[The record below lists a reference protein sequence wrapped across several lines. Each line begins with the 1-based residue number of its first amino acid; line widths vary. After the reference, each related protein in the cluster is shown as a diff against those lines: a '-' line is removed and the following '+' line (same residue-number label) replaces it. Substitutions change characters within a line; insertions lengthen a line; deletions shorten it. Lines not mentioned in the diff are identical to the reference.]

1 MLIPIE
7 PKVGTGH
14 FLKLESS
21 ILKIV
26 RRASAAVEEIRKRV
40 LAIRSFDGSEL
51 RKPHCFYPG
60 MSIARPNTTA
70 ALAKHLGISR
80 WTISRVLNGHSGVK
94 AETVRKVKQ
103 AIEELH
109 FQPSALA
116 RGLRGGQTATVGVCF
131 QDLDSPVMAMRAAAL
146 QQRLR
151 EEGYDTV
158 IELSDTS
165 VDLERKAIRRF
176 VGHHVDGIVLIF
188 SRLATDDSAIHL
200 LQREKMPCF
209 WIDPENA
216 VPGDRV
222 VLDRGRSMKLILE
235 HLTGLGHQRIAL
247 LGIDPQNRFG
257 ALRMPGLKRYAPKV
271 GLDFERDFTL
281 VFHPGET
288 NHTFNYG
295 YELAGELVGKSGGNL
310 PTAIIALNDRIAI
323 GVINRLRE
331 DGIRVPEDVS
341 VVGYDNIAV
350 AEHFFPTLT
359 TVDHQT
365 DRLMDLAV
373 RGLLERLN
381 PESAELPAREFS
393 VQPKLVI
400 RKSTGRCRE

>member
-1 MLIPIE
+1 MP
-7 PKVGTGH
+7 T
-14 FLKLESS
+14 
-21 ILKIV
+21 
-26 RRASAAVEEIRKRV
+26 AQ
-40 LAIRSFDGSEL
+40 
-51 RKPHCFYPG
+51 
-60 MSIARPNTTA
+60 PNTTA

-80 WTISRVLNGHSGVK
+80 WTISRVLNGHPGVK
-94 AETVRKVKQ
+94 AETVQKVKQ
-103 AIEELH
+103 AIQELD

-158 IELSDTS
+158 IELSGTS
-165 VDLERKAIRRF
+165 VDLERNAIRRF

-188 SRLATDDSAIHL
+188 SHLKADDPAISL
-200 LQREKMPCF
+200 LQREKVPCF

-216 VPGDRV
+216 VPGDKV
-222 VLDRGRSMKLILE
+222 ILDRSRSMKLILE
-235 HLTGLGHQRIAL
+235 HLAGLGHKKISL
-247 LGIDPQNRFG
+247 LGIDPQDSFG
-257 ALRMPGLKRYAPKV
+257 ALRIPGLKRYAPEV
-271 GLDFERDFTL
+271 GIDFEQDFL
-281 VFHPGET
+281 FVFHPGET
-288 NHTFNYG
+288 NHTFDYG
-295 YELAGELVGKSGGNL
+295 YELAGELVEKNAGAL

-323 GVINRLRE
+323 GAINRLRE

-350 AEHFFPTLT
+350 GEHFFPTLT

-373 RGLLERLN
+373 RGLLERLD
-381 PESAELPAREFS
+381 PGKIELPPRELS
-393 VQPKLVI
+393 VQPKLII
-400 RKSTGRCRE
+400 RKSTSRCRE

>member
-1 MLIPIE
+1 M
-7 PKVGTGH
+7 
-14 FLKLESS
+14 
-21 ILKIV
+21 
-26 RRASAAVEEIRKRV
+26 
-40 LAIRSFDGSEL
+40 
-51 RKPHCFYPG
+51 
-60 MSIARPNTTA
+60 
-70 ALAKHLGISR
+70 
-80 WTISRVLNGHSGVK
+80 LNGHSGVK
-94 AETVRKVKQ
+94 EETVIRVKK
-103 AIEELH
+103 AIDELG

-158 IELSDTS
+158 IELSGAN
-165 VDLERKAIRRF
+165 VDLERNAIRRF
-176 VGHHVDGIVLIF
+176 VAHHVDGIVLIF
-188 SRLATDDSAIHL
+188 SQLTADDPAIHL

-209 WIDPENA
+209 WIDPENP
-216 VPGDRV
+216 VPGDKAQ
-222 VLDRGRSMKLILE
+222 LDRGRSMKLILE
-235 HLTGLGHQRIAL
+235 HLAGLGHKKIAL

-257 ALRMPGLKRYAPKV
+257 ALRIPGLVRYASEV
-271 GLDFERDFTL
+271 GLDFAKDFL
-281 VFHPGET
+281 FVFHPGEQ
-288 NHTFNYG
+288 NHTFDYG
-295 YELAGELVGKSGGNL
+295 YELAGELVEKHAGNL

-323 GVINRLRE
+323 GAINRLRE
-331 DGIRVPEDVS
+331 DGIRVPEDIS

-373 RGLLERLN
+373 RGLLERLV
-381 PESAELPAREFS
+381 PDKAELPTRELS

-400 RKSTGRCRE
+400 RKSTSRCRE

>member
-1 MLIPIE
+1 
-7 PKVGTGH
+7 
-14 FLKLESS
+14 
-21 ILKIV
+21 
-26 RRASAAVEEIRKRV
+26 
-40 LAIRSFDGSEL
+40 
-51 RKPHCFYPG
+51 
-60 MSIARPNTTA
+60 MSNAQPSTTA

-94 AETVRKVKQ
+94 EETVRKIKQ
-103 AIEELH
+103 AIQELD

-158 IELSDTS
+158 IELSGAS
-165 VDLERKAIRRF
+165 VDLERNAIRRF

-188 SRLATDDSAIHL
+188 SRLAADDPAISL
-200 LQREKMPCF
+200 LQREKVPCF

-216 VPGDRV
+216 VPGDKV

-235 HLTGLGHQRIAL
+235 YLVGLGHKRISL
-247 LGIDPQNRFG
+247 LGVDPQNSFG
-257 ALRMPGLKRYAPKV
+257 ALRIPGLKRYAPEL
-271 GLDFERDFTL
+271 GLDFEQDLHF

-288 NHTFNYG
+288 NHTFDYG
-295 YELAGELVGKSGGNL
+295 YDLAGELIEKSAGRL

-323 GVINRLRE
+323 GAINRLRE

-373 RGLLERLN
+373 RGLLDRLD
-381 PESAELPAREFS
+381 PGKIELPARELS
-393 VQPKLVI
+393 VQPKLII
-400 RKSTGRCRE
+400 RKSTGRTRE

>member
-1 MLIPIE
+1 
-7 PKVGTGH
+7 
-14 FLKLESS
+14 
-21 ILKIV
+21 
-26 RRASAAVEEIRKRV
+26 
-40 LAIRSFDGSEL
+40 
-51 RKPHCFYPG
+51 
-60 MSIARPNTTA
+60 MSTAHPNTTA

-94 AETVRKVKQ
+94 EETVRKIKQ
-103 AIEELH
+103 AIHELN

-158 IELSDTS
+158 IELSGAS
-165 VDLERKAIRRF
+165 VELERNAIRRF

-188 SRLATDDSAIHL
+188 SRLAADDPAIGL

-209 WIDPENA
+209 WVDPEKP
-216 VPGDRV
+216 VPGDKV
-222 VLDRGRSMKLILE
+222 LLDRGRSMKLILE
-235 HLTGLGHQRIAL
+235 HLVDLGHQRIAL
-247 LGIDPQNRFG
+247 LGIDPQNPFG
-257 ALRMPGLKRYAPKV
+257 ALRIPGLKQYAPTV
-271 GLDFERDFTL
+271 GLDFERDFL
-281 VFHPGET
+281 FVFHPGET

-295 YELAGELVGKSGGNL
+295 YELAGELVEKSAGNL
-310 PTAIIALNDRIAI
+310 PTAVIALNDQIAI
-323 GVINRLRE
+323 GAINRLRE
-331 DGIRVPEDVS
+331 DGIRVPEDLS

-373 RGLLERLN
+373 RGLIERLDPDN
-381 PESAELPAREFS
+381 ADLPARESS

-400 RKSTGRCRE
+400 RKSTGKCRE

>member
-1 MLIPIE
+1 MPLPQ
-7 PKVGTGH
+7 
-14 FLKLESS
+14 
-21 ILKIV
+21 
-26 RRASAAVEEIRKRV
+26 
-40 LAIRSFDGSEL
+40 
-51 RKPHCFYPG
+51 
-60 MSIARPNTTA
+60 PNSTA

-94 AETVRKVKQ
+94 EETVRKVKQ

-158 IELSDTS
+158 IELSGAS

-176 VGHHVDGIVLIF
+176 AGHHVDGIVLIF
-188 SRLATDDSAIHL
+188 SRLTADDPAIRL
-200 LQREKMPCF
+200 LQRENLPCF
-209 WIDPENA
+209 WIDPENP
-216 VPGDRV
+216 VPGDKV
-222 VLDRGRSMKLILE
+222 LLDRGRSMKLILD
-235 HLTGLGHQRIAL
+235 HLRSLGHQKFAL

-257 ALRMPGLKRYAPKV
+257 ALRIPGLKRHAPEA
-271 GLDFERDFTL
+271 GLDFERDFVL
-281 VFHPGET
+281 VYHPGET
-288 NHTFNYG
+288 NHTFDYG
-295 YELAGELVGKSGGNL
+295 YELAGELITKSAGNL
-310 PTAIIALNDRIAI
+310 PTAIIALNDRLAI
-323 GVINRLRE
+323 GAINRLRE

-350 AEHFFPTLT
+350 AEHFYPTLT

-373 RGLLERLN
+373 RGLLERLD
-381 PESAELPAREFS
+381 PENADLPARELS

-400 RKSTGRCRE
+400 RKSTGRCKN